1 MNIRN
6 LNRWVLL
13 VGFFALGACT
23 STPSER
29 PILSAAQIESSIRV
43 EVTVIEPS
51 PYEETVAALA
61 D

>member
-1 MNIRN
+1 MNIWTVKR
-6 LNRWVLL
+6 LVLVAGL
-13 VGFFALGACT
+13 FALGACT
-23 STPSER
+23 STPNER

-43 EVTVIEPS
+43 EVKPIEPS